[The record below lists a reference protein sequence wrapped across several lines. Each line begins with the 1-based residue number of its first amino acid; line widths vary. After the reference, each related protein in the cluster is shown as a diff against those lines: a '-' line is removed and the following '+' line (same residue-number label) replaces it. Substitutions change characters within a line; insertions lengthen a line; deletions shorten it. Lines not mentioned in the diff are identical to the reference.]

1 MTPAART
8 PNVGCVSVEQ
18 LERDPHPVLRR
29 LRAAGPVCWLDALD
43 GWVVTGRAV
52 AERVLRDPGT
62 FTVDHPGFSTAQV
75 VGPSMLSLDG
85 SAHARHRDPFARAL
99 RAACADAGF
108 SSLVWQK
115 AVELVDAIRPSGRAE
130 LRSTVAGPLAVFA
143 TAEILGLG
151 DTDAAT
157 ARGWYEGIVA
167 AVSDITARRSP
178 DPRGAEAFS
187 ALRAHV
193 QAAIEADGHPTVV
206 AAAAGRMSPDEVVS
220 NTAVL
225 LFGGI
230 DTAEGMI
237 ANLVRHLL
245 LNPTQL
251 AEVTAHRDLLADAF
265 EESVR
270 LEPAAA
276 SVDRY
281 ATGDTVLEGAEVR
294 RGDLVTVS
302 LAGANRDPA
311 VFDDPDV
318 FDLHR
323 TNAARH
329 LSFAH
334 GPHFC
339 IGAQLARLEARAA
352 MEAILDRLPGLC
364 LDDGHDAAPRGL
376 VFRRPP
382 RLDVRWDPQAAAPQA
397 GAGR

>member
-1 MTPAART
+1 VTSTAVA
-8 PNVGCVSVEQ
+8 PNVGSVSIHQ
-18 LERDPHPVLRR
+18 LEQDPHPVLRR
-29 LRAAGPVCWLDALD
+29 LRTAGAVGWLDALD
-43 GWVVTGRAV
+43 GWVVTGRVV
-52 AERVLRDPGT
+52 AERVLRDPGA
-62 FTVDHPGFSTAQV
+62 FTVDHPRFSTAQV

-85 SAHARHRDPFARAL
+85 SAHARHRDPFAREL
-99 RAACADAGF
+99 RTACADIAF
-108 SSLVWQK
+108 RARVEQK
-115 AVELVDAIRPSGRAE
+115 ARELVDTIAPTGRAE

-143 TAEILGLG
+143 MAEILGLG

-157 ARGWYEGIVA
+157 VRGWYDGIVA

-178 DPRGAEAFS
+178 DPRGAEAFG
-187 ALRAHV
+187 ALRDHV
-193 QAAIEADGHPTVV
+193 QAAIDTGSRHTVV
-206 AAAAGRMSPDEVVS
+206 AAAAGRLSVDEVVS

-225 LFGGI
+225 LFGGV

-245 LNPTQL
+245 LHPAQL
-251 AEVTAHRDLLADAF
+251 AEVAGERDVLSSAF

-270 LEPAAA
+270 LEPPAA

-281 ATGDTVLEGAEVR
+281 ATDDTVLEDARIR

-311 VFDDPDV
+311 VFSDPDA

-323 TNAARH
+323 PNAARH

-352 MEAILDRLPGLC
+352 LDAVLDRLSGLR
-364 LDDGHDAAPRGL
+364 LDDDHDATPRGL

-382 RLDVRWDPQAAAPQA
+382 RLHVRWDPQEAASARA
-397 GAGR
+397 CR